1 MTDAYKIETKEE
13 LLDKI
18 SEEIEVLESIF
29 DGEGIV
35 LRKAEEIACSEADV
49 STSGSGSQDDI
60 DSPISQFMV

>member
-1 MTDAYKIETKEE
+1 MTDAYKIETKDD
-13 LLDKI
+13 LLEKI

-35 LRKAEEIACSEADV
+35 LKKPEEINCSDADV

-60 DSPISQFMV
+60 DSPLSQFLV